1 MANKTVPE
9 LIDVLEQ
16 RAFDHN
22 KKLSPSLTAES
33 WNKECGSCVKEKE
46 VHDG

>member
-1 MANKTVPE
+1 MANKTAAE

-22 KKLSPSLTAES
+22 KKLSPELTAAR
-33 WNKECGSCVKEKE
+33 WNQECGSQVVEKE
-46 VHDG
+46 EAI